1 MLIFL
6 IGVTMSEN
14 YNRIP
19 RGTHDILPDDE
30 KYWSFIDKVATKY
43 SLSMGLNQITTP
55 IIDFKSLFIRSVGQQ
70 TDIARKEIYGVQRLG
85 AEYENEE
92 RDELVLRPEV
102 TAQVV
107 RAYIQNGMHTWP
119 QPVRFFYTRQPNF
132 RYERPQS
139 GRFRQ
144 FFQFGVE
151 MFGSED
157 PLTDAQMMLLLW
169 QILEELNLHE
179 KIVFDIN
186 TIGCKKCRPDIRKQ
200 IIKYYKAHED
210 ELCDDCKDRLKKN
223 PLRVLDCKNER
234 CREIG
239 ADAPQII
246 DHVCDECQTHFRQ
259 LLEILD
265 ELNIPYNL
273 NPLLVRGLDYYTR
286 TVFEVRDES
295 DEKRQSALAAGGRY
309 DDLVSE
315 LGGPET
321 PACGFAFGYE
331 RIAEKIKESGTP
343 IPELDKP
350 DILVVQLGDKA
361 KVKCLPLVA
370 RLNKIGYRT
379 TTIPGK
385 ESLRAQLKLADRFG
399 VEIALIIGQRE
410 AFDNTIIFRK
420 MKEGVQET
428 IDIERL
434 EKFLA
439 RYYKNKE

>member
-1 MLIFL
+1 
-6 IGVTMSEN
+6 MSEN

-19 RGTHDILPDDE
+19 RGTHDILPEDE
-30 KYWSFIDKVATKY
+30 KYWSFVDAVAKKH
-43 SLSMGLNQITTP
+43 SLTMGLEQITTP
-55 IIDFKSLFIRSVGQQ
+55 VIDFKNLFVRSVGQS
-70 TDIARKEIYGVQRLG
+70 DLARKEIYSVQKSG
-85 AEYENEE
+85 TEYENDDK
-92 RDELVLRPEV
+92 DELVLRPEA
-102 TAQVV
+102 TAQVA
-107 RAYIQNGMHTWP
+107 RAYLQHGMHTWP
-119 QPVRFFYTRQPNF
+119 QPVRLFYLRQPNF

-144 FFQFGVE
+144 HFQFGVE
-151 MFGSED
+151 MFGSVD
-157 PLTDAQMMLLLW
+157 PLTDAQLILLLW
-169 QILEELNLHE
+169 EIFQDLKLSE

-200 IIKYYKAHED
+200 IVKYYKSRED

-223 PLRVLDCKNER
+223 PLRILDCKNEK

-246 DHVCDECQTHFRQ
+246 DNVCDECQTHFRQ

-265 ELNIPYNL
+265 ELSIPYNL

-286 TVFEVRDES
+286 TVFEVREEA
-295 DEKRQSALAAGGRY
+295 DEKRQSSLAGGGRY
-309 DDLVSE
+309 DDLIEE
-315 LGGPET
+315 LGGQPT
-321 PACGFAFGYE
+321 PACGFGFGYE
-331 RIAEKIKESGTP
+331 RIVEKLKENEITP
-343 IPELDKP
+343 PELDKP
-350 DILVVQLGDKA
+350 EILIVQLGDKA
-361 KVKCLPLVA
+361 KIKCLPLVA
-370 RLNKIGYRT
+370 KLNNLGYRT

-385 ESLRAQLKLADRFG
+385 ESIRAQLKLADRLN
-399 VEIALIIGQRE
+399 VEVALIIGQRE

-434 EKFLA
+434 ERFLA